1 MTRKK
6 SFKKKPKSKKNLQN
20 QLYQFFHHHPQK
32 KVNIKQLS
40 KKLQLSETWEEVR
53 HAVYVLQ
60 SRGVVESAGED
71 RFMLHSDRAKSESY
85 QVREGRVDI
94 IRSGAAYIIPEDGST
109 DIFVPAKH
117 LNHALN
123 GDLVKVRTTGS
134 SRNKPFGEI
143 LEVIR
148 RQQDQFVGTVIS
160 NRKQYFVLTDN
171 PLIPFDIVLKEFP
184 DDIELDDKIIVQ
196 ITDWKLG
203 RNQVAAKYLERLDI
217 EDVNDYNM
225 KSILLRQGFSVNFPS
240 EVEEEV
246 AEINPAISAEEIQK
260 RRDFRSVL
268 TFTIDPKTAKDFDDA
283 LSYQVLDNGLIEVG
297 VHIADVTHYVRPHT
311 ALDQE
316 AYRRSTSV
324 YLVDRVAPMLP
335 EKLSNDLCSLN
346 PHEDKLT
353 FSAVFTFDQ
362 KLNVTS
368 SWFGRT
374 IIHSDHRFTYEDA
387 QEVIENKT
395 NLYRDQVV
403 QLNKIAKRLRQQN
416 IRHGAIQ
423 FETDEVQF
431 ELNDKN
437 EPIGVFVKER
447 KDAHLLIE
455 DFMLLANREVARYIA
470 EKGKEHEIPF
480 IYRVHDLPDI
490 DKLNEFSIFVRDL
503 GYELQTQTPQQIAKS
518 LNAIQEAAQKDPILK
533 MLAPIAI
540 RTMAKAV
547 YTTNNIGHF
556 GLGFSFYTH
565 FTSPI
570 RRYADVLAHRILAEN
585 LDQTFREKKSRLEDQ
600 CKHISTQERKA
611 IDAERESIS
620 YKQAEYMARHVG
632 ESFIG
637 YISGIIER
645 GIFVSLADSKCE
657 GLVRFDSM
665 NEGFSVADHRLR
677 AMGLHSGKVYS
688 FGDEVKV
695 RIISA
700 DPDRR
705 EIDMVIDE

>member
-1 MTRKK
+1 M
-6 SFKKKPKSKKNLQN
+6 Q
-20 QLYQFFHHHPQK
+20 
-32 KVNIKQLS
+32 
-40 KKLQLSETWEEVR
+40 
-53 HAVYVLQ
+53 
-60 SRGVVESAGED
+60 
-71 RFMLHSDRAKSESY
+71 
-85 QVREGRVDI
+85 
-94 IRSGAAYIIPEDGST
+94 
-109 DIFVPAKH
+109 
-117 LNHALN
+117 
-123 GDLVKVRTTGS
+123 
-134 SRNKPFGEI
+134 
-143 LEVIR
+143 
-148 RQQDQFVGTVIS
+148 
-160 NRKQYFVLTDN
+160 
-171 PLIPFDIVLKEFP
+171 
-184 DDIELDDKIIVQ
+184 
-196 ITDWKLG
+196 
-203 RNQVAAKYLERLDI
+203 
-217 EDVNDYNM
+217 
-225 KSILLRQGFSVNFPS
+225 
-240 EVEEEV
+240 
-246 AEINPAISAEEIQK
+246 
-260 RRDFRSVL
+260 
-268 TFTIDPKTAKDFDDA
+268 
-283 LSYQVLDNGLIEVG
+283 
-297 VHIADVTHYVRPHT
+297 PHT

-353 FSAVFTFDQ
+353 FSAVFTFDK
-362 KLNVTS
+362 KLNITS

-387 QEVIENKT
+387 QEVLENKT
-395 NLYRDQVV
+395 NLYQDQLV

-416 IRHGAIQ
+416 IHRGAIQ

-437 EPIGVFVKER
+437 EPIGIFVKER

-518 LNAIQEAAQKDPILK
+518 LNAIQEAAQKDPVLK

-556 GLGFSFYTH
+556 GLGFPFYTH

-585 LDQTFREKKSRLEDQ
+585 LDQTVREKKSRLEDQ

-620 YKQAEYMARHVG
+620 YKQAEFMARHVG

-665 NEGFSVADHRLR
+665 NEGFSVAGHRLR
-677 AMGLHSGKVYS
+677 AMGLHTGKVYS
-688 FGDEVKV
+688 FGDQVNV

-700 DPDRR
+700 DPERR
-705 EIDMVIDE
+705 EIDMVLDE

>member
-1 MTRKK
+1 MARKK
-6 SFKKKPKSKKNLQN
+6 QFRKKPKSKRNLQN

-40 KKLQLSETWEEVR
+40 KKLQLDASWEEVR
-53 HAVYVLQ
+53 HALYVLQ
-60 SRGVVESAGED
+60 NRGIVETIGED
-71 RFMLHSDRAKSESY
+71 KFMLHSSRKNGDSFQMK
-85 QVREGRVDI
+85 EGRVDT

-117 LNHALN
+117 LHNALN
-123 GDLVKVRTTGS
+123 GDLVKVKTTGS
-134 SRNKPFGEI
+134 SRNKPFGEV
-143 LEVIR
+143 LEVIK

-160 NRKQYFVLTDN
+160 GRKQYFVLTDY
-171 PLIPFDIVLKEFP
+171 PMIPFDIVLTDFP
-184 DDIELDDKIIVQ
+184 DDIELDDKIVVQ
-196 ITDWKLG
+196 ITDWNYG
-203 RNQVAAKYLERLDI
+203 RNLVAGKYLERLDI

-225 KSILLRQGFSVNFPS
+225 KSILLRQGFSLTFPA

-246 AEINPAISAEEIQK
+246 ASINPVISDGEIGK
-260 RRDFRSVL
+260 RRDFRPVL
-268 TFTIDPKTAKDFDDA
+268 TFTIDPKSAKDFDDA
-283 LSYQVLDNGLIEVG
+283 LSYQVLKNGNIEIG
-297 VHIADVTHYVRPHT
+297 VHIADVTHYVQPHT

-353 FSAVFTFDQ
+353 FSAVFTFDK
-362 KLNVTS
+362 KLNLAS

-374 IIHSDHRFTYEDA
+374 VIHSDHRFTYEGA
-387 QEVIENKT
+387 QEVLEKKS
-395 NLYRDQVV
+395 NLYQDQLLM
-403 QLNKIAKRLRQQN
+403 LNKIAKRLRAQN
-416 IRHGAIQ
+416 IKRGAIQ

-437 EPIGVFVKER
+437 EPVGVFVKER

-480 IYRVHDLPDI
+480 VYRVHDLPDI
-490 DKLNEFSIFVRDL
+490 DKLNEFGVFVRDL
-503 GYELQTQTPQQIAKS
+503 GYELQTQTPQQIARS
-518 LNAIQEAAQKDPILK
+518 LNTIQEAAREDPVLK

-540 RTMAKAV
+540 RTMAKAA

-556 GLGFSFYTH
+556 GLGFQYYTH

-585 LDQTFREKKSRLEDQ
+585 LDQIHRVKKAKLEDQ
-600 CKHISTQERKA
+600 CKHISIQERKA

-620 YKQAEYMARHVG
+620 YKQAEYMANHVG

-637 YISGIIER
+637 YISGIIDR

-677 AMGLHSGKVYS
+677 AMGLHSGMVYS
-688 FGDEVKV
+688 FGDQVKV
-695 RIISA
+695 RITSA
-700 DPDRR
+700 DPERR
-705 EIDMVIDE
+705 EIDMVLDE